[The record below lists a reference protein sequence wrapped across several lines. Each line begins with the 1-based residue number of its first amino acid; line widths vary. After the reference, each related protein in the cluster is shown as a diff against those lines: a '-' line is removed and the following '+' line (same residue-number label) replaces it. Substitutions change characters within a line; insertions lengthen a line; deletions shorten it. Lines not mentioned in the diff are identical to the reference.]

1 MTDVDEAVSRLTAWV
16 RDFGALNRAFA
27 DDVQALVAEV
37 RRLRGVIDQHDLC
50 HDLHGKVNAGD
61 FARGC
66 AAEQRRLYGCA
77 PDADRAAALELKL
90 AGVLLTLGR
99 HTGPCDAEL
108 LCEGCLNTKDHIT
121 KEYSNDGV
129 VSAGELHPGKR
140 GTLPLEDRV

>member
-1 MTDVDEAVSRLTAWV
+1 MNNIEEAVSRLTAWE
-16 RDFGALNRAFA
+16 RDYGALSRVFA
-27 DDVQALVAEV
+27 DDVLAVLGEV
-37 RRLRGVIDQHDLC
+37 RRLRGIIAQHDLC
-50 HDLHGKVNAGD
+50 HDLHDKVGAED